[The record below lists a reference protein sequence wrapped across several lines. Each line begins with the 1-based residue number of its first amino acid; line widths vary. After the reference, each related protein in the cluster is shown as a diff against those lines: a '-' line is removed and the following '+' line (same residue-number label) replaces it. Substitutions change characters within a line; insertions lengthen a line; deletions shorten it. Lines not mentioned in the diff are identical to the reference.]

1 MGNHRQ
7 QNATAS
13 LRIATTGLRV
23 FAIVVAV
30 AACAWLALWLAF
42 TL

>member
-7 QNATAS
+7 NGTGT

-23 FAIVVAV
+23 CAVVVAV